1 MCIYVLHLVWKI
13 AKLCG
18 CIHGELEI
26 RVKIKGLFKM
36 AALNVKYGID
46 EVIGRCITAIV
57 VNKPY
62 FIERDQKRQ
71 KERRVL

>member
-1 MCIYVLHLVWKI
+1 M
-13 AKLCG
+13 
-18 CIHGELEI
+18 HGEHEI

-46 EVIGRCITAIV
+46 EDIGRRIVAIV

>member
-1 MCIYVLHLVWKI
+1 
-13 AKLCG
+13 
-18 CIHGELEI
+18 
-26 RVKIKGLFKM
+26 VKIKGLFKM

-46 EVIGRCITAIV
+46 EDIGRCIMAIV

-71 KERRVL
+71 KEGFCRSNYQMHFFCLAILC